1 MKKILLFVSICLITN
16 YSNGFS
22 IHKPVPKAIGF
33 EALQYLKASEFVKLS
48 AQQFAALTGKHM
60 SVVDK
65 LVFKVTKMR
74 MKHELKRGYDFPIH
88 GMFLSKRKSRLQRIL
103 GLISTIVVVIIALM
117 AALYILYGA
126 GPR

>member
-22 IHKPVPKAIGF
+22 IHKPVPKAISF
-33 EALQYLKASEFVKLS
+33 ESLQYLKASEFVKLS
-48 AQQFAALTGKHM
+48 AQQFSALIGKHM

-65 LVFKVTKMR
+65 LVFKITKLHMQ
-74 MKHELKRGYDFPIH
+74 HELKRRKDFPIH

-103 GLISTIVVVIIALM
+103 GLISTIIVVIIALM
-117 AALYILYGA
+117 AAIYIFYGA